1 MRVSETRCFAPV
13 IAVAALA
20 FAEAGCGGEQKGAPA
35 EGRHGGTLIALWA
48 ADVDFIDPGVTYT
61 QLGTQIVHATQKTL
75 YRPEV
80 DDASAAEP
88 DLAVTDPQ
96 ISTDGCHITVALK
109 RGVRFSPPVGRNV
122 TSADVKYAIER
133 GFFNSVNNLYAGLY
147 FGSLRGAQVGAEPG
161 TRIPGITTPDDHTVV
176 FELER
181 RPGVTR
187 CPGSVLAGALA
198 MPLSAPVP
206 SEHARPFDAEKVS
219 TYGAHQVATGPYM
232 VESNASGSAVGYD
245 PGRRIRLVR
254 NPNWNARLDSR
265 PAYVD
270 EIEIRQGNDDAT
282 LMSTRVL
289 EGESMI
295 GGDQS
300 PPPAVLRRALAEREA
315 QLEFVPGGGGRW
327 IAMNTTIPPF
337 DNVDV
342 RRAVVAA
349 FDREAMRLTFGGK
362 VSGDVPTHFLPP
374 GLPGFDEAG
383 GLQGPRLDFMALPRG
398 DPALSAEYF
407 RRAGYPSGRYE
418 GDETFL
424 MVGEKGGVAAN
435 AALVAEEQFT
445 KLGFDVRL
453 RRLNTSTMFGRCGA
467 PSAAVA
473 ICPSVGWQRDFAD
486 PQTFLAPT
494 FSGDAIL
501 ESGTANWSQLDD
513 PGLNA
518 QMRRAALVT
527 DRAERAQAWADIDEG
542 ITELAPAIPWIW
554 LKQAN
559 IRSENVVGTIDEAT
573 ALWSLAHTRLR

>member
-1 MRVSETRCFAPV
+1 M
-13 IAVAALA
+13 
-20 FAEAGCGGEQKGAPA
+20 
-35 EGRHGGTLIALWA
+35 
-48 ADVDFIDPGVTYT
+48 
-61 QLGTQIVHATQKTL
+61 
-75 YRPEV
+75 
-80 DDASAAEP
+80 
-88 DLAVTDPQ
+88 
-96 ISTDGCHITVALK
+96 
-109 RGVRFSPPVGRNV
+109 
-122 TSADVKYAIER
+122 
-133 GFFNSVNNLYAGLY
+133 
-147 FGSLRGAQVGAEPG
+147 
-161 TRIPGITTPDDHTVV
+161 
-176 FELER
+176 
-181 RPGVTR
+181 
-187 CPGSVLAGALA
+187 
-198 MPLSAPVP
+198 
-206 SEHARPFDAEKVS
+206 
-219 TYGAHQVATGPYM
+219 
-232 VESNASGSAVGYD
+232 
-245 PGRRIRLVR
+245 
-254 NPNWNARLDSR
+254 
-265 PAYVD
+265 
-270 EIEIRQGNDDAT
+270 GNDDAT

-295 GGDQS
+295 GGDQ

-315 QLEFVPGGGGRW
+315 QIEFVPSGGARW

-383 GLQGPRLDFMALPRG
+383 GFEGPTLDFMSRPRG
-398 DPALSAEYF
+398 DLALSAEYF

-424 MVGEKGGVAAN
+424 MVGENEGVAAD
-435 AALVAEEQFT
+435 AALVAEEQFA

-453 RRLNTSTMFGRCGA
+453 RRFSTGTMFGRCSI

-473 ICPSVGWQRDFAD
+473 ICPSVGWLRDFAD

-494 FSGDAIL
+494 FSGENIL

-513 PGLNA
+513 PGLNE

-527 DRAERAQAWADIDEG
+527 DRAERAQAWADIDAR
-542 ITELAPAIPWIW
+542 ITRLAPAIPWIW